1 MKNVLK
7 FIGIYAVCWF
17 VIYLILVFAGRTYE
31 GAVIGAAIL
40 AVLPAAIITVVS
52 YFVGRIEKMEFAVKR
67 LQDRVDELEKK
78 N

>member
-17 VIYLILVFAGRTYE
+17 VIYLILVFARRTYE
-31 GAVIGAAIL
+31 SAVIGAVIL
-40 AVLPAAIITVVS
+40 AVLPAAIITVVT
-52 YFVGRIEKMEFAVKR
+52 YFMGRIEKLEFAVKR